1 MPAGDVTEYK
11 RSGRFDSV
19 SIAGVAIFGALSVVL
34 TTLSQALGLNFPI
47 VPYLQFDLGEI
58 AIFLAFFIFGPL
70 PAVISAFVEF
80 GTLMVIGENTPI
92 GPPLKL
98 VAILSSL
105 VGVWAGTAIVARLG
119 KPGLNKAAA
128 LGAAIGV
135 VARIVASTIANYYL
149 IVFLSVYFSG
159 YSLAA
164 IVGYVSSYFKAAGI
178 TLTMANGLTLIL
190 GFTAIFNA
198 LQLLFVLV
206 VSYLIVRLP
215 QMRSTK
221 AAGRRLWIVS
231 YIHGKE

>member
-1 MPAGDVTEYK
+1 M
-11 RSGRFDSV
+11 GRFDSV

-34 TTLSQALGLNFPI
+34 TTLSVSLGMNFPLL
-47 VPYLQFDLGEI
+47 PYLQFDLGEI
-58 AIFLAFFIFGPL
+58 AILLAFFIFGPI
-70 PAVISAFVEF
+70 PAIISAFVQF
-80 GTLMVIGENTPI
+80 GTLLAIGENTPI

-105 VGVWAGTAIVARLG
+105 LGVWAGTALVSRMG

-128 LGAAIGV
+128 LGTALGV
-135 VARIVASTIANYYL
+135 VTRIVGTTIANYYL

-164 IVGYVSSYFKAAGI
+164 IIGYVATFFKAAGI
-178 TLTMANGLTLIL
+178 TITMTNGLALIL

-206 VSYLIVRLP
+206 VSYLIIRLP

-231 YIHGKE
+231 YIQRKE